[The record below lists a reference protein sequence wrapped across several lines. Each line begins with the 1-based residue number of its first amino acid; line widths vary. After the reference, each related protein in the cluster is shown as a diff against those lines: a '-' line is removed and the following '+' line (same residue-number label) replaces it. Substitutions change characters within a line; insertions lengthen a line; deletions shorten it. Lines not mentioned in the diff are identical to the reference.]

1 MRKAVF
7 PDDYADILTDDTPAM
22 TPAQS
27 RSFLITL
34 AVSIAARRDGLTARG
49 RRNPALPLP
58 ARKVTGESQRVKPN
72 KRKPAPRV
80 RVDRSPA
87 VKP

>member
-1 MRKAVF
+1 MSSF
-7 PDDYADILTDDTPAM
+7 FDDYADVFNSEPTPMTHCDLDAIRQRNAAM
-22 TPAQS
+22 MA
-27 RSFLITL
+27 TL
-34 AVSIAARRDGLTARG
+34 AAMREARG

-58 ARKVTGESQRVKPN
+58 ERKVTGESQPVKPPD
-72 KRKPAPRV
+72 KRKRAPRV